1 MAVFRVNKNSNYST
15 ISNHHLR
22 EKNMSLKAKGL
33 LTVML
38 SLRDDWDYSIAGLS
52 SICKENETAI
62 KSTLKELR
70 EFGYLKVTKLMP
82 NQTENGRIKYIYDI
96 FEQPQGKQDVEKQ
109 GVENLPLEIQHV
121 ENHGQLNTKKSN
133 TKELNTEESK
143 TKDRGQKRKRFIPPT
158 VEEVTEYCN
167 ERNNNVDPQ
176 RFVDYYEA
184 NGWMRGK
191 NKIKDWKACV
201 RTWERNEFNSKPKK
215 ELTYDE
221 QVGDTEEWQWPTF

>member
-143 TKDRGQKRKRFIPPT
+143 TKDRGEKRKRFIPPT